1 MLTSIRIRAVI
12 TETDVWG
19 DYMSGYVAYY
29 RVSTD
34 KQGQSGLGLE
44 AQRDTVLRYVGA
56 SVLSAEFTEV
66 ESGKSHTNRPQLLA
80 ALDMC
85 KRKKLT
91 LVLAKLDRLGR
102 NLAFIASLIDSGVE
116 FVCCDNPHANKMTL
130 QMLSVFAEFERE
142 QTSAR
147 TKAALTAAKARGTRL
162 GNPRWSESLERART
176 AKNPIKPAQ
185 LVVEM
190 MRQHRGD
197 GMTLRAIADQLNA
210 LGLRTPK
217 GSVWYA
223 ATVANAMGDAR

>member
-1 MLTSIRIRAVI
+1 MT
-12 TETDVWG
+12 G
-19 DYMSGYVAYY
+19 FVAYY

-44 AQRDTVLRYVGA
+44 AQRDAVLRFTGDKPLV
-56 SVLSAEFTEV
+56 AEYTEV

-80 ALDMC
+80 ALDIC

-102 NLAFIASLIDSGVE
+102 NLAFIASLLESGVE
-116 FVCCDNPHANKMTL
+116 FVCADNPHANKMTL

-147 TKAALTAAKARGTRL
+147 TKAALAAAKARGTKL
-162 GNPRWSESLERART
+162 GNPRWQESQAKAT
-176 AKNPIKPAQ
+176 AAANPAKPAPQ
-185 LVVEM
+185 VVEM
-190 MRQHRGD
+190 MRQHRSD
-197 GMTLRAIADQLNA
+197 GLTLRAIADKLNG

-217 GSVWYA
+217 GFKWYA
-223 ATVANAMGDAR
+223 ATVANAMEMS

>member
-1 MLTSIRIRAVI
+1 
-12 TETDVWG
+12 
-19 DYMSGYVAYY
+19 MSGYVAYY

-44 AQRDTVLRYVGA
+44 AQRETVLRFIGDKPLA
-56 SVLSAEFTEV
+56 AEFTEV

-80 ALDMC
+80 ALEMC

-102 NLAFIASLIDSGVE
+102 NLAFIASLLDSGVE

-147 TKAALTAAKARGTRL
+147 TKAALAAARARGTQL
-162 GNPRWSESLERART
+162 GNPRWNESLEQARR
-176 AKNPIKPAQ
+176 AKNPTKPAPQ
-185 LVVEM
+185 VIEM
-190 MRQHRGD
+190 MRQHRGE
-197 GMTLRAIADQLNA
+197 GMTLRAIADRLNA
-210 LGLRTPK
+210 LGMRTPK

-223 ATVANAMGDAR
+223 ATVSNAMMGDAR